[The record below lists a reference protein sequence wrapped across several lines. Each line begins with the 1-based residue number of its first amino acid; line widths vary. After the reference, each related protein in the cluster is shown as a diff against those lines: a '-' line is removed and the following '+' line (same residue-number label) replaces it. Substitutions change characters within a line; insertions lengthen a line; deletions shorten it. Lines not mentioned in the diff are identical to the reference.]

1 LAPGRVEHSIDVLLP
16 FAESLSHPRSAFGAA
31 ARLDHEGLFDMM
43 MDHSLKLLGLG
54 LCVAVAAGCPADD
67 TDPDA
72 STETATPTT
81 GTEPTG
87 GPTTETPTSTGD
99 ETTTADPTGGMT
111 TTEGETTT
119 DDPTG
124 GGACVGVPES
134 GAAEGEACA
143 VNGECESG
151 VCLLFQDAPA
161 DDDAVCGAVMP
172 DCSTRVTGTVFDFG
186 GSGALGGEEV
196 RIVKALDA
204 LTNPAGAEPVASG
217 TADGDGR
224 VDFTSDGAIMS
235 PIAIIATVGGSGDYF
250 LTATGVSSDD
260 GGYAPGTGIHEFWAV
275 PTASLDAWNTALD
288 GQTDAENLPVGAAG
302 GIVGFVRDA
311 DGNPVA
317 GATVAP
323 TGDSSGASVFYPQA
337 DDSVVDTMTDA
348 TGLFVIVGGA
358 STGEDYE
365 ASANGLTGSGTA
377 GTAPNV
383 VFSLVLTIE

>member
-1 LAPGRVEHSIDVLLP
+1 
-16 FAESLSHPRSAFGAA
+16 
-31 ARLDHEGLFDMM
+31 
-43 MDHSLKLLGLG
+43 
-54 LCVAVAAGCPADD
+54 
-67 TDPDA
+67 
-72 STETATPTT
+72 
-81 GTEPTG
+81 
-87 GPTTETPTSTGD
+87 
-99 ETTTADPTGGMT
+99 
-111 TTEGETTT
+111 
-119 DDPTG
+119 
-124 GGACVGVPES
+124 
-134 GAAEGEACA
+134 
-143 VNGECESG
+143 
-151 VCLLFQDAPA
+151 
-161 DDDAVCGAVMP
+161 MP

-288 GQTDAENLPVGAAG
+288 GQTDAENLPVG
-302 GIVGFVRDA
+302 VTHETD
-311 DGNPVA
+311 
-317 GATVAP
+317 
-323 TGDSSGASVFYPQA
+323 
-337 DDSVVDTMTDA
+337 DA
-348 TGLFVIVGGA
+348 TGGA